1 MPKLFTI
8 NNKDIPEVNT
18 MILYTSDFNYTLDA
32 QEYILNNCIVL
43 TKDTLENITLSP
55 HILKDFN
62 CEYLINK
69 QDLTLIDKIKINIIN
84 SLTNSNKVYVFFNVL
99 TYLDNE
105 FKTNIIAYLKEHHKQ
120 IINYTTDI
128 EETLLLDYLIVL
140 QNNNIIMEGPKE
152 EILKEEKNLK
162 KLGFNLPFIVEL
174 SIGLKYYNL
183 IDKIYFTNESL
194 VAELWK

>member
-8 NNKDIPEVNT
+8 NNKDIPEINT
-18 MILYTSDFNYTLDA
+18 TILYTSNFNYTLDA
-32 QEYILNNCIVL
+32 QEFILNNCVVL
-43 TKDTLENITLSP
+43 TKDTLENTTITSSL
-55 HILKDFN
+55 LNDFN

-69 QDLTLIDKIKINIIN
+69 PDLTLIDKIKINILN
-84 SLTNSNKVYVFFNVL
+84 NLNNPNKVFVFFNIL

-105 FKTNIIAYLKEHHKQ
+105 FKTHIITYLKEHDKQ

-128 EETLLLDYLIVL
+128 EEALLLDYLIVL

-152 EILKEEKNLK
+152 EILKEEKILK

-183 IDKIYFTNESL
+183 IDKLYFTNESL
-194 VAELWK
+194 VNELWK